1 MKNQPFFSI
10 IVPVYNVEKY
20 LNKCILSVLTQKEI
34 TYELIL
40 IDDGSTDSSGMI
52 CDYYKMQYNDRIRVY
67 HKKNEGQSVARNL
80 GIKEAIG
87 KYLFFLDSDDYIVS
101 KDALKKVAEVAQ
113 NQDVIAFEWEEIYE
127 NTKLPSTQ
135 ISYQGIPSD
144 QVFTGTSYLERILA
158 IHPGMPWYPC
168 MYVYLNTYIQ
178 NKKFQFLIG
187 HVYEDVIFTPQ
198 VILQARS
205 VSVLAMGSYGYR
217 RNGPGSKTT
226 VVIRI

>member
-135 ISYQGIPSD
+135 ISS
-144 QVFTGTSYLERILA
+144 L
-158 IHPGMPWYPC
+158 
-168 MYVYLNTYIQ
+168 
-178 NKKFQFLIG
+178 
-187 HVYEDVIFTPQ
+187 DV
-198 VILQARS
+198 
-205 VSVLAMGSYGYR
+205 
-217 RNGPGSKTT
+217 
-226 VVIRI
+226 